1 LYETLPDLI
10 LRRLNVFGT
19 KINSMLLTEWNTE
32 DAKEVW
38 YEEGR
43 EEGREEGIV
52 LTARN
57 ALAKGIS
64 LNVVRDITGL
74 DIEAIERIRNEN
86 YPHLKK

>member
-1 LYETLPDLI
+1 
-10 LRRLNVFGT
+10 
-19 KINSMLLTEWNTE
+19 MLLTEWNTE

-43 EEGREEGIV
+43 EEERFEIV
-52 LTARN
+52 RN

-74 DIEAIERIRNEN
+74 DIEAIERIQNEN
-86 YPHLKK
+86 